1 MESMFTTLVP
11 TVMSST
17 DLGLAIVRALLENI
31 WRIGLV
37 LGLYLLI
44 FVLKLPAGLVLP
56 LILFLAGGLMLL
68 IAAG

>member
-1 MESMFTTLVP
+1 MESMLPTLAP

-68 IAAG
+68 RAAG

>member
-1 MESMFTTLVP
+1 MESLFTILVP

-31 WRIGLV
+31 WRVGLL

-44 FVLKLPAGLVLP
+44 FVSKLPAGLVLP
-56 LILFLAGGLMLL
+56 LTLFLAGGLMLL

>member
-1 MESMFTTLVP
+1 MESLFTTLVP

-17 DLGLAIVRALLENI
+17 DLGLVIVRALLENI
-31 WRIGLV
+31 WRVGLL

-56 LILFLAGGLMLL
+56 LILFLAGSLMLL

>member
-11 TVMSST
+11 TVMSCT
-17 DLGLAIVRALLENI
+17 DLGLAIVRALFENG
-31 WRIGLV
+31 WRVGLL

-56 LILFLAGGLMLL
+56 LILFLAGGFMLL